1 MTKTIELTKA
11 TNAVAA
17 ASRHL
22 REVVDPNGPTP
33 LRWSEIARVALLLGL
48 VDDASKG
55 SMFRLSKMLD
65 DRTRSI
71 RTHAA
76 ARSSR
81 RKCT

>member
-1 MTKTIELTKA
+1 MTKAKDR
-11 TNAVAA
+11 VSAA
-17 ASRHL
+17 ARHL

-65 DRTRSI
+65 DR
-71 RTHAA
+71 AA
-76 ARSSR
+76 AGKIKKLGRGVYVR
-81 RKCT
+81 ID